1 MWFAIGSALAVLCMQ
16 YANCKPPRALHAH
29 THTSQPSQEAVAA
42 GKWARGPWAG
52 SDEEELAIKEE
63 TGATL
68 RCIPFEQPVMK
79 QGSLG
84 WNCFYSGK
92 FTHEVAIFAK
102 SY

>member
-1 MWFAIGSALAVLCMQ
+1 M
-16 YANCKPPRALHAH
+16 
-29 THTSQPSQEAVAA
+29 AA

-52 SDEEELAIKEE
+52 SDEDELAIKEE

-84 WNCFYSGK
+84 WSCFYSGK

-102 SY
+102 AY